1 MSNGAEHDKLIEF
14 KAEVKSDVKYLRVDI
29 NKLTDAIISLTKKV
43 NNQCTEI
50 AVLKTKVAI
59 YAGGIATIIS
69 IVAAIL
75 SALLKG

>member
-1 MSNGAEHDKLIEF
+1 
-14 KAEVKSDVKYLRVDI
+14 
-29 NKLTDAIISLTKKV
+29 
-43 NNQCTEI
+43 
-50 AVLKTKVAI
+50 VLKTKVAI